1 MTAININRRGFCKS
15 MLAFAGIA
23 TLPACETLNTKYY
36 ASAFNTSNNKHFVAK
51 LDENGNIVS
60 QVEIPYRG
68 HDLAQVPSDKNRVFA
83 FARRPGNMIF
93 DIDLSDGSLRQT
105 IKSQEGRHFYGH
117 GVFSPDGKWLLTPE
131 NDYENQQ
138 GKIVVRDITTFDIV
152 AEYDSGGVGP
162 HQCAFLSDGITL
174 VIANGGIGTHPNIP
188 RKKLNLESMKPNLAY
203 LNTQTGK
210 IINKFHAPDNQLS
223 IRHLA
228 VSKQDKVVIGM
239 QYQGAKYQRVPL
251 IFTQQGNSGLKACDV
266 DQKTWQKMQQYT
278 ASVCIDSALNIAAVS
293 APRGDL
299 VSYWD
304 LNTDKFIGLYNNRD
318 CAGVALADDGF
329 MLSNGK
335 GVIKRIAALSQKPI
349 KQQTVS
355 GIKWDNHMLALV

>member
-1 MTAININRRGFCKS
+1 MMAININRRGFCKS
-15 MLAFAGIA
+15 VLAFASIA
-23 TLPACETLNTKYY
+23 SLPACETLNSKYY
-36 ASAFNTSNNKHFVAK
+36 ASAFNTSDDKHFIAK
-51 LDENGNIVS
+51 LDESGNIVTK
-60 QVEIPYRG
+60 VKIPYRG
-68 HDLAQVPSDKNRVFA
+68 HDLAQVPNNKNRVFA

-93 DIDLSDGSLRQT
+93 DIDLSSGILRQT

-117 GVFSPDGKWLLTPE
+117 GVFSPDGKWLFTPE
-131 NDYENQQ
+131 NDFENQK
-138 GKIVVRDITTFDIV
+138 GRIVVRDVATLAII
-152 AEYDSGGVGP
+152 AEYDSGGIGP
-162 HQCAFLSDGITL
+162 HQCALLSDGITL
-174 VIANGGIGTHPNIP
+174 VIANGGIGTHPNTP
-188 RKKLNLESMKPNLAY
+188 RKKLNLDTMKPNLAY
-203 LNTQTGK
+203 LNTRTGQ
-210 IINKFHAPDNQLS
+210 ILNQFYAPDNQLS

-239 QYQGAKYQRVPL
+239 QYQGAKNERVPL
-251 IFTQQGNSGLKACDV
+251 IYTQHDNSELKACDV
-266 DQKTWQKMQQYT
+266 EQNTWQKMQQYT

-293 APRGDL
+293 APRGDI

-335 GVIKRIAALSQKPI
+335 GVIKRIAALSQKPLE
-349 KQQTVS
+349 QRVTS